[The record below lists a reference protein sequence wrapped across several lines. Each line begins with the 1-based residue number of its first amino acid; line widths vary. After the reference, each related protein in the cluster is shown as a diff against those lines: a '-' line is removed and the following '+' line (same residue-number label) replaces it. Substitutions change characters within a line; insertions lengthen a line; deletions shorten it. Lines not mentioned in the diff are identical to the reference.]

1 MIMKKLELPQSVIKN
16 KEKIIVI
23 GVSVLAVILLLVFL
37 FKPSGEVEV
46 QKGEAVV
53 LSETGE
59 ASYINTS
66 IPEFGTKKDCTNLV
80 DKYAKIKQDSIND
93 SRILKND
100 QEFFAEEG
108 NSRLLSRSSGGNLT
122 GRENNSYLDNSSDRL
137 EAFMNQSSAR
147 AQKSI
152 SSMQEEDEEEE
163 EKPVPK
169 KKKSKSNSTRS
180 VYGDYSFWDNT
191 PVQNNR
197 SQGQRQ
203 ASNQEIVDQG
213 SALASQG
220 VSQSQEIQNTQN
232 NNRTS
237 YTRGRGKKVDFED
250 LSPEEQKQ
258 VLREIGK
265 PYYEENSEILA
276 EIVTIGTVQNGESV
290 KLMTTEDAIWN
301 LHKIPRGTIITGVV
315 SFSANRCNIE
325 LSSFVLKGR
334 KIVDGNFEV
343 YSMNGAKGL
352 EINGFNA
359 TEEVENEGISE
370 GLEKLG
376 RVGRATNVVR
386 SAISNKNKKSIT
398 ISNRTPCLLRVKTK
412 S

>member
-1 MIMKKLELPQSVIKN
+1 MKKLELPQSVIKN

-37 FKPSGEVEV
+37 FKPSGEVQE

-137 EAFMNQSSAR
+137 EAFMNQSSTR

-203 ASNQEIVDQG
+203 TSNQEIEQG
-213 SALASQG
+213 AALASQG

-232 NNRTS
+232 NNRTN
-237 YTRGRGKKVDFED
+237 YTRGRGKKVNFED

-398 ISNRTPCLLRVKTK
+398 ISNRTPCLLRVKTR

>member
-1 MIMKKLELPQSVIKN
+1 MKKLELPQSVIKN

-37 FKPSGEVEV
+37 FKPSGEVQE

-108 NSRLLSRSSGGNLT
+108 NSRLLSRGSSGGNLT

-163 EKPVPK
+163 EKPAPK

-203 ASNQEIVDQG
+203 TSNQEIEQG
-213 SALASQG
+213 AALASQG

-232 NNRTS
+232 NNRTN
-237 YTRGRGKKVDFED
+237 YTRGRGKKVNFED

-315 SFSANRCNIE
+315 SFNANRCNIE

>member
-1 MIMKKLELPQSVIKN
+1 MKKLELPQSVIKN

-163 EKPVPK
+163 EKPTPK

-203 ASNQEIVDQG
+203 TSNQEIDQG

-220 VSQSQEIQNTQN
+220 VSHSQEIQNTQN

-237 YTRGRGKKVDFED
+237 YTRGRGKKVNFED

>member
-1 MIMKKLELPQSVIKN
+1 MKKLELPQSVIKN

>member
-1 MIMKKLELPQSVIKN
+1 MKKLELPQSVIKN

-37 FKPSGEVEV
+37 FKPSGEVEE

-80 DKYAKIKQDSIND
+80 DKYAKIKQDSINY

-163 EKPVPK
+163 ERPAPK
-169 KKKSKSNSTRS
+169 KKKNKSNSTRS

-203 ASNQEIVDQG
+203 TSNQEIDQG
-213 SALASQG
+213 AALASQG
-220 VSQSQEIQNTQN
+220 VSQSQEIRNTQN

>member
-1 MIMKKLELPQSVIKN
+1 MKKLELPQSVIKN

-163 EKPVPK
+163 EKPTPK

-203 ASNQEIVDQG
+203 TSNQEIDQE

-220 VSQSQEIQNTQN
+220 VSHSQEIQNTQN

-237 YTRGRGKKVDFED
+237 YTRGRGKKVNFED

>member
-1 MIMKKLELPQSVIKN
+1 MKKLELPQSVIKN

-37 FKPSGEVEV
+37 FKPSGEVQE

-66 IPEFGTKKDCTNLV
+66 IPEFGTKKDCTNLI

-122 GRENNSYLDNSSDRL
+122 GRENNSYSDNSSDRL

-163 EKPVPK
+163 ERPAPK

-203 ASNQEIVDQG
+203 SSNQEIDQG

-232 NNRTS
+232 NNRTN
-237 YTRGRGKKVDFED
+237 YTRGRGKKVNFED

>member
-1 MIMKKLELPQSVIKN
+1 MKKLELPQSVIKN

-163 EKPVPK
+163 EKPTPK

-203 ASNQEIVDQG
+203 TSNQEIDQG

-220 VSQSQEIQNTQN
+220 VSHSQEIQHTQN

-237 YTRGRGKKVDFED
+237 YTRGRGKKVNFED

>member
-1 MIMKKLELPQSVIKN
+1 MKKLELPQSVIKN

-163 EKPVPK
+163 EKPTPK

-203 ASNQEIVDQG
+203 TSNQEIDQG

-220 VSQSQEIQNTQN
+220 VSHSQEIQNTQN

-237 YTRGRGKKVDFED
+237 YTRGRGKKVNFED

-412 S
+412 G

>member
-1 MIMKKLELPQSVIKN
+1 MKKLELPQSVIKN

-23 GVSVLAVILLLVFL
+23 GVSVLAVILLLVFI
-37 FKPSGEVEV
+37 FKPSGEVQE

-108 NSRLLSRSSGGNLT
+108 NSRLLSKSSGGNLT

-137 EAFMNQSSAR
+137 EAFMNQSSSR

-163 EKPVPK
+163 ERPAPK

-232 NNRTS
+232 NNRTN

>member
-1 MIMKKLELPQSVIKN
+1 MKKLELPQSVIKN

-37 FKPSGEVEV
+37 FKPSGEVQE

-137 EAFMNQSSAR
+137 EAFMNQSSTR

-203 ASNQEIVDQG
+203 TSNQEIEQG
-213 SALASQG
+213 AALASQG

-232 NNRTS
+232 NNRTN
-237 YTRGRGKKVDFED
+237 YTRGRGKKVNFED

>member
-1 MIMKKLELPQSVIKN
+1 MKKLELPQSVIKN

-37 FKPSGEVEV
+37 FKPSGEVQE

-66 IPEFGTKKDCTNLV
+66 IPEFGAKKDCTNLV
-80 DKYAKIKQDSIND
+80 DKYAKIKQDSINE

-122 GRENNSYLDNSSDRL
+122 GRENNSYSDNSSDRL

-203 ASNQEIVDQG
+203 ASNQEIDQG

-232 NNRTS
+232 NNRTN
-237 YTRGRGKKVDFED
+237 YTRGRGKKVNFED

>member
-1 MIMKKLELPQSVIKN
+1 MKKLELPQSVIKN

-37 FKPSGEVEV
+37 FKPSGEVQE

-108 NSRLLSRSSGGNLT
+108 NSRLLSRGSSGGNLT

-137 EAFMNQSSAR
+137 EAFMNQSSSR

-163 EKPVPK
+163 EKPTPK

>member
-37 FKPSGEVEV
+37 FKPSGEVEE

-80 DKYAKIKQDSIND
+80 DKYAKIKQDSINY

-163 EKPVPK
+163 ERPAPK
-169 KKKSKSNSTRS
+169 KKKNKSNSTRS

-203 ASNQEIVDQG
+203 TSNQEIDQG
-213 SALASQG
+213 AALASQG
-220 VSQSQEIQNTQN
+220 VSQSQEIRNTQN

>member
-23 GVSVLAVILLLVFL
+23 GVSVLAVILLLVFI
-37 FKPSGEVEV
+37 FKPSGEVQE

>member
-1 MIMKKLELPQSVIKN
+1 MKKLELPQSVIKN

-23 GVSVLAVILLLVFL
+23 GVSVLAVILLLVFI
-37 FKPSGEVEV
+37 FKPSGKVQE

>member
-1 MIMKKLELPQSVIKN
+1 
-16 KEKIIVI
+16 
-23 GVSVLAVILLLVFL
+23 
-37 FKPSGEVEV
+37 
-46 QKGEAVV
+46 
-53 LSETGE
+53 
-59 ASYINTS
+59 
-66 IPEFGTKKDCTNLV
+66 
-80 DKYAKIKQDSIND
+80 
-93 SRILKND
+93 
-100 QEFFAEEG
+100 
-108 NSRLLSRSSGGNLT
+108 
-122 GRENNSYLDNSSDRL
+122 
-137 EAFMNQSSAR
+137 
-147 AQKSI
+147 
-152 SSMQEEDEEEE
+152 MQEEDEEEE
-163 EKPVPK
+163 EKPTPK

-203 ASNQEIVDQG
+203 TSNQEIDQG

-220 VSQSQEIQNTQN
+220 VSHSQEIQNTQN

-237 YTRGRGKKVDFED
+237 YTRGRGKKVNFED

-412 S
+412 G

>member
-1 MIMKKLELPQSVIKN
+1 MKKLELPQSVIKN

-37 FKPSGEVEV
+37 FKPSGEVQE

-152 SSMQEEDEEEE
+152 SSMQEEDEEVE
-163 EKPVPK
+163 EKPTPK

-213 SALASQG
+213 FALASQG

-232 NNRTS
+232 NNRTN
-237 YTRGRGKKVDFED
+237 YTRGRGKKVNFED

-398 ISNRTPCLLRVKTK
+398 ISNRTPCLLRVKTR

>member
-1 MIMKKLELPQSVIKN
+1 MKKLELPQSVIKN

-37 FKPSGEVEV
+37 FKPSGEVEE

-108 NSRLLSRSSGGNLT
+108 NSRLLSRSSGGNLM

-137 EAFMNQSSAR
+137 EAFMNQSSSR

-163 EKPVPK
+163 ERPAPK

-203 ASNQEIVDQG
+203 TSNQEIDQG
-213 SALASQG
+213 AALASQG
-220 VSQSQEIQNTQN
+220 FSQSQEIQNTQN
-232 NNRTS
+232 NNRTN

-412 S
+412 G

>member
-1 MIMKKLELPQSVIKN
+1 MKKLELPQSVIKN

-37 FKPSGEVEV
+37 FKPSGEVEE

-163 EKPVPK
+163 ERPAPK
-169 KKKSKSNSTRS
+169 KKKNKSNSTRS

-203 ASNQEIVDQG
+203 TSNQEIDQG
-213 SALASQG
+213 AALASQG
-220 VSQSQEIQNTQN
+220 VSQSQEIRNTQN

>member
-1 MIMKKLELPQSVIKN
+1 MKKLELPQSVIKN

-37 FKPSGEVEV
+37 FKPSGEVEE

-163 EKPVPK
+163 EKPTPK

>member
-1 MIMKKLELPQSVIKN
+1 MKKLELPQSVIKN

-37 FKPSGEVEV
+37 FKPSGEVQE

-152 SSMQEEDEEEE
+152 SSMQEEDEEVE
-163 EKPVPK
+163 EKPTPK

-232 NNRTS
+232 NNRTN
-237 YTRGRGKKVDFED
+237 YTRGRGKKVNFED

-398 ISNRTPCLLRVKTK
+398 ISNRTPCLLRVKTR

>member
-1 MIMKKLELPQSVIKN
+1 MKKLELPQSVIKN

-37 FKPSGEVEV
+37 FKPSGEVEE

-80 DKYAKIKQDSIND
+80 DKYAKIKQDSINY

-163 EKPVPK
+163 ERPAPK
-169 KKKSKSNSTRS
+169 KKKNKSNSTRS

-203 ASNQEIVDQG
+203 ASNQEIDQG

-232 NNRTS
+232 NNRTN
-237 YTRGRGKKVDFED
+237 YTRGRGKKVNFED